1 MSQNDARHGFD
12 FQVLQAFFL
21 FPSEVAD
28 LFLREFNVFDI
39 GLRDLRNG
47 HFYLVFGETK
57 LFACEAIKLFR
68 EFSHRCIAALLN
80 VRQDMFDDPA
90 HLCVGLSYISV
101 AFSLLQISD
110 HFSFS

>member
-1 MSQNDARHGFD
+1 M
-12 FQVLQAFFL
+12 FL
-21 FPSEVAD
+21 SEVAD

-47 HFYLVFGETK
+47 RFYLVFGETEF
-57 LFACEAIKLFR
+57 FACEAIELLR
-68 EFSHRCIAALLN
+68 EFAHRCIAALLD
-80 VRQDMFDDPA
+80 VRQDIFDDPA
-90 HLCVGLSYISV
+90 HLCVGLRYISV